1 MFTRFLNKMKTLIII
16 VATLIIVF
24 IVCLSP
30 CACCGAL
37 SVRQSLK
44 THLKSNDQ
52 TTSLHTPERAIECQR
67 LRHAW
72 LTPYTHRERYIYF
85 RFFYMVILDL
95 FRFTGGRQI
104 KTNTFSAEPIKVNI
118 TSHINMYVCIQTYI
132 RMYVNTSLP
141 HIHIY
146 IHTDVKLSSRQWP
159 VGGLISKFRTSAFSS
174 QKKIRISLFFY

>member
-1 MFTRFLNKMKTLIII
+1 M
-16 VATLIIVF
+16 
-24 IVCLSP
+24 
-30 CACCGAL
+30 
-37 SVRQSLK
+37 RQSLK

-72 LTPYTHRERYIYF
+72 LTPYTHRERCIYF

-95 FRFTGGRQI
+95 LRFTGGRQI
-104 KTNTFSAEPIKVNI
+104 KTNTFSAEPIKVNF
-118 TSHINMYVCIQTYI
+118 TSHINMYVCGYKHTSVCTLIQYITAPHTYVHT
-132 RMYVNTSLP
+132 R
-141 HIHIY
+141 IY

>member
-1 MFTRFLNKMKTLIII
+1 MLPHTYCCFYS
-16 VATLIIVF
+16 
-24 IVCLSP
+24 LSP

-72 LTPYTHRERYIYF
+72 LTPYTHRERCIYF

-104 KTNTFSAEPIKVNI
+104 KTNTFSAEPIKVNF
-118 TSHINMYVCIQTYI
+118 TSHINMYVSAYKHTSVCTLIHHCPTYI
-132 RMYVNTSLP
+132 CTYSHRRQ
-141 HIHIY
+141 
-146 IHTDVKLSSRQWP
+146 VKFEAMARWGIDKQIQN
-159 VGGLISKFRTSAFSS
+159 V
-174 QKKIRISLFFY
+174 RI